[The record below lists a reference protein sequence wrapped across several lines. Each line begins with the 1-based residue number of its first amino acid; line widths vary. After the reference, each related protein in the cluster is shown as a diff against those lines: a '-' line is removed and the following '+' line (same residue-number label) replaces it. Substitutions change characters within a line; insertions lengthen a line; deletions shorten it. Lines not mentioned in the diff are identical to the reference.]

1 MDNLIKCGK
10 CISRNYQSSSEA
22 PNGQTDHSHDQPKVN
37 ISTVLLLAY
46 RTTDTRHFVYG
57 VKYTFFFHYTALES
71 VVEFR
76 RRIGSV
82 GFILFDGNENRSISY
97 LLRKRTSKNKGGTYS
112 AETTRTSFIEPDG
125 QQPEYR
131 GATDGREKAPP
142 VVPDRKVHG
151 GYFDAEEDA
160 ADWRPET
167 TRHSHRAR
175 RRQHFGVPWLV
186 LVDPFERADYF
197 RQQRG
202 RDAGYVYERTLN
214 TFSNTR
220 FYRIKQTT
228 TRPEYPSSIFYK
240 STVGFTLVQYTR
252 LLLLLFTPF
261 YY

>member
-1 MDNLIKCGK
+1 MVGIQNNEYTSFCLWW
-10 CISRNYQSSSEA
+10 N
-22 PNGQTDHSHDQPKVN
+22 
-37 ISTVLLLAY
+37 TV
-46 RTTDTRHFVYG
+46 
-57 VKYTFFFHYTALES
+57 FFFTALES

-76 RRIGSV
+76 RRASIV
-82 GFILFDGNENRSISY
+82 GLILFDGNESRSISH
-97 LLRKRTSKNKGGTYS
+97 LLQKRTSEIKGTHS
-112 AETTRTSFIEPDG
+112 TETTRTCFIEPDG

-142 VVPDRKVHG
+142 VVSDRKVHG

-160 ADWRPET
+160 ADGRPET

-202 RDAGYVYERTLN
+202 RDASYVYERTLN

-220 FYRIKQTT
+220 FYRIKPTT
-228 TRPEYPSSIFYK
+228 TRPEYP
-240 STVGFTLVQYTR
+240 
-252 LLLLLFTPF
+252 LLFTSL
-261 YY
+261 